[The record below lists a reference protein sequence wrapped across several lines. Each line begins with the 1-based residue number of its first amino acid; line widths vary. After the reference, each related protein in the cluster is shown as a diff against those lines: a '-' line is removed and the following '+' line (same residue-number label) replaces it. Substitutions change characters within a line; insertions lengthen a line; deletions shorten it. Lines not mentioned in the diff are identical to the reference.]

1 MMKHVQYEMINL
13 YDKPSNVFNVGCMV
27 PGMDYTP
34 RTLEEILAIY
44 ESKDGE
50 I

>member
-1 MMKHVQYEMINL
+1 MMKQIQYEMRNL
-13 YDKPSNVFNVGCMV
+13 YDKPSNMFNVGCMA

-44 ESKDGE
+44 DEK
-50 I
+50 